1 MNSQL
6 ATFKVNIVLTQP
18 IPITGS
24 IVMRLPK
31 NNVDYTGLGPIS
43 PVSYIQNGAVTT
55 TGTVTTAVSKF
66 CIDLFRE
73 LQQH

>member
-1 MNSQL
+1 
-6 ATFKVNIVLTQP
+6 LTQP

-43 PVSYIQNGAVTT
+43 PVSYIQSGAVTA
-55 TGTVTTAVSKF
+55 TGTATTAVSKF
-66 CIDLFRE
+66 CLNLF
-73 LQQH
+73 